1 MKLRRL
7 AAVSELANLRD
18 KRDRRP
24 PDPEE
29 LSVVLFTRHD
39 MLTLMLTERESNF
52 SILETLQLTQLARL
66 TLTITPC

>member
-7 AAVSELANLRD
+7 AAVSEL
-18 KRDRRP
+18 
-24 PDPEE
+24 DPEE

-52 SILETLQLTQLARL
+52 SILETLQLTRPNTQLARL
-66 TLTITPC
+66 TLTITPCQKRLLAC